1 MFGCVSK
8 TGYESGERVRFTRA
22 GALLAAALM
31 ATSLGATACSSDGGA
46 DSSIVTTNA
55 GEPQNPLVPTNTNE
69 NMGGRVVDRLW
80 AGLKYYDADG
90 KAHNEVADKIET
102 TDRKNYKITLK
113 PDWKFSDGTPVTA
126 KSYVDA
132 WNYGA
137 LSTNAQLQSYV
148 FNPIKGFKDVSAE
161 NPTVKTMSGLKVI
174 DDRTFTVELESPSID
189 FETELGY
196 APFYPLPEV
205 AFKDMKA
212 FGEHPIG
219 NGPYKFAS
227 DTAWQHNVQ
236 IDLVPNPEYKGGRPA
251 KNDGLRFVMYQS
263 FDTAYADLQAGNLD
277 TLDVIPDSAMGTY
290 KQDLGDRAIT
300 KPIAYKAS
308 IGIQTSVPHFGG
320 EEGVLRRK
328 ALSMAINR
336 EQISQNIFHGTRIPA
351 RDFTASTLPGFKGD
365 LPGAEVLRYDP
376 TEAKKLWAQA
386 DAISPWSGTY
396 EIAYNSDGGHQGWV
410 EATANSIKNT
420 LGIEAVGTPYP
431 TFKTIRDL
439 INAKTINKAFR
450 YGWQGDYPTMLQFLS
465 AMYYSFSDTN
475 NVNYNNPEFD
485 KLLNDALAASTQEE
499 SYKIVAQAQTLL
511 FKDMADIP
519 MFDYQAAAGRSENVK
534 KAELAW
540 NGLFDF
546 EGIEK

>member
-519 MFDYQAAAGRSENVK
+519 MFDYQAAAGRSENIK